1 MKVINL
7 FGCPGSGKSTTAAML
22 YFKLSSMGYKVEL
35 VSESTLDLIKNDQK
49 IITQDNIFNVQ
60 KKKFN
65 IDADYIITD
74 SPLLLSVIYDTRKNP
89 DFNDKVLYE
98 FLEYDNI
105 NVLLNRTVPYWNLS
119 NDAKYFPENDPLYI
133 ALKELLDF
141 YNLDYIEIVGDD
153 LAADEIIEYLDEI

>member
-141 YNLDYIEIVGDD
+141 YNLDYIEIAGDD

>member
-74 SPLLLSVIYDTRKNP
+74 SPLLLSVIYDTRKNT

-141 YNLDYIEIVGDD
+141 YNLDYIEIAGDD

>member
-65 IDADYIITD
+65 VDADYIITD